1 MKRPS
6 FQFYPAD
13 WQGNSNLRRCTH
25 EEKGIWMD
33 VLCLLHDQ
41 EEYGVARWPLKELA
55 QAVGSP
61 VQKLQ
66 SLVSKKVLKGADDGQ
81 ECAPL
86 IYIPRSGRKTG
97 PAVTLI
103 EQQPGPVWY
112 SSRMVEDEYKRVLRG
127 ESGSAPKATPDTSPK
142 GGLGEYIG
150 AAPKA
155 TPNHS
160 PDLHLT
166 IHPSRARPSSSSTS
180 TSKTLKPDD
189 QAAAV
194 HLPQNAAASP
204 PADPITA
211 RAIELASMLIHRG
224 AALQASDPRVR
235 RWAEIG
241 VSDAQALTALDTAQQ
256 RREEQANPQPVNAG
270 LIDAILG
277 DLTAP
282 NSRASP
288 RIVAS
293 SREGRI
299 SNYAAEAA
307 AARGEHGA
315 EHSIGRVER
324 DITGEAERVA

>member
-1 MKRPS
+1 MNYYEHHIRDYDTATSHLTWEEDLAYTRLIRWYYRKEKPI
-6 FQFYPAD
+6 PAD
-13 WQGNSNLRRCTH
+13 MKEACRQVRAISKTQREAVASVLSEFFELCEDGWHNETCDEVIFNYQSGEPEREAKKKNEETRLARHRKERSDLFSIINTAGLHLPWNSPIGEVRALVERIKSAPATPPETPPATATATPATATQAPDTNTH
-25 EEKGIWMD
+25 T
-33 VLCLLHDQ
+33 
-41 EEYGVARWPLKELA
+41 P
-55 QAVGSP
+55 
-61 VQKLQ
+61 
-66 SLVSKKVLKGADDGQ
+66 VLKNVDA
-81 ECAPL
+81 
-86 IYIPRSGRKTG
+86 K
-97 PAVTLI
+97 
-103 EQQPGPVWY
+103 
-112 SSRMVEDEYKRVLRG
+112 
-127 ESGSAPKATPDTSPK
+127 
-142 GGLGEYIG
+142 
-150 AAPKA
+150 
-155 TPNHS
+155 
-160 PDLHLT
+160 
-166 IHPSRARPSSSSTS
+166 
-180 TSKTLKPDD
+180 
-189 QAAAV
+189 AAAV
-194 HLPQNAAASP
+194 HLPQDAAASP

-235 RWAEIG
+235 RWAETG

-307 AARGEHGA
+307 AARGEYGA
-315 EHSIGRVER
+315 EHSTGRVER